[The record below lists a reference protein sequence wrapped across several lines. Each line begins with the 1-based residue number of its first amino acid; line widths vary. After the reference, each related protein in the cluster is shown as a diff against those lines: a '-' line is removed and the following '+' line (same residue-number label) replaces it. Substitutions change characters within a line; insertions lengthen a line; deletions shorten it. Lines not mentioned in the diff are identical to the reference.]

1 MPICRPSLGE
11 PRLMPSCC
19 SSLGEPRLMPSC
31 RSPFCL
37 LGEPGGYVLIPN
49 YCFSND
55 PT

>member
-19 SSLGEPRLMPSC
+19 FPLGEPRLMPSC
-31 RSPFCL
+31 HSLFCL
-37 LGEPGGYVLIPN
+37 LGEPSGYVLIPI